1 MSGLMR
7 EPSWTIYFRC
17 ACGWSRLSWHPSQ
30 KSAAEEQRKFHKCPE
45 CGAVPEYSS
54 LDRGR
59 LTLPECAA
67 KYITRIK

>member
-7 EPSWTIYFRC
+7 EPSWTVYYRC
-17 ACGWSRLSWHPSQ
+17 SCGWSRLSWHTSQ
-30 KSAAEEQRKFHKCPE
+30 KSAAEEQNRTKSCPE

-59 LTLPECAA
+59 LTLQECAD
-67 KYITRIK
+67 KYVMRIK